1 MARCLAGNPEPFR
14 RRLLS
19 HGCLIRSFA
28 SGLEKFSL
36 APQSFRAFSGSG
48 FSASRCSL
56 KANTQAANERSE
68 IEPPES
74 RVLCTLRN
82 PAASGGGFLFW

>member
-56 KANTQAANERSE
+56 KANTQAARVSE
-68 IEPPES
+68 SRPIK
-74 RVLCTLRN
+74 RVLCTPRMRR
-82 PAASGGGFLFW
+82 SRKDFFIR